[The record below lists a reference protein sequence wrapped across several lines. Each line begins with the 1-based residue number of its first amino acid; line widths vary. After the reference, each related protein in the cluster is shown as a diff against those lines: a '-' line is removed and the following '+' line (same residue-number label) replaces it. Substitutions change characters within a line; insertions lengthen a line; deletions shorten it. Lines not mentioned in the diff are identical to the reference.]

1 MHSPMAATTDQ
12 ATDLRSPSVDL
23 ANRASVFEESRD
35 EAFKDLNCLV
45 KLRLTEICPG
55 EWIPEFWGS

>member
-1 MHSPMAATTDQ
+1 MHSRMTATTDQ

-23 ANRASVFEESRD
+23 ANRASVFEEESLD

-45 KLRLTEICPG
+45 KLRLTKICPG
-55 EWIPEFWGS
+55 EWIPEF